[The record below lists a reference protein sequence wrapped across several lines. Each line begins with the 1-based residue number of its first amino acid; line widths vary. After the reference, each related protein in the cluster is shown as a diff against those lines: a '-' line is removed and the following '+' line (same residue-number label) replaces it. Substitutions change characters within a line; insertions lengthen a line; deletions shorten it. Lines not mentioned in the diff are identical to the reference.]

1 MEDKNAPYALCT
13 DSFGAQVWQATGVVS
28 PSKIADWIQGFGFNK
43 QANANSTDG
52 VFRSQKL
59 GKNFQPQGETALEK
73 GWHYFSQLQAES
85 GHWPGD
91 YGGPLFLLPGL
102 VFASHITQ
110 SAFADAEHELMKCYM
125 LNHQN
130 EDGGWGLHIQGG
142 STMFGTVLQY
152 VALRLLGESANTP
165 AMTKAGNW
173 ILQNGGATQI
183 PSWGKFYL
191 SVLGLYDW
199 KGCNS
204 LFPEMWLLPKWL
216 PVHPA
221 KYWCHT
227 RMVYLPMAYC
237 FSHKIVG
244 ELSPM
249 ILEIRQE
256 IYAEPFDE
264 IDWAKARNQC
274 AETDLYY
281 PQSPLLKLLNKALNL
296 YEKSPVKLW
305 RKKVQEFMLEYIYAE
320 DEQTNYI
327 NIGPVNQVI
336 NSICVWHAYGANSI
350 PFRKHRERWAEY
362 LWLAEDGLKMQGYNG
377 SQLWDTAFA
386 YLALKESSTSSKF
399 ESVAKSALSFIDR
412 TQVREEVNDHKQFF
426 RHDSVG
432 GWPFSTSP
440 HGWPITD
447 CTAEGLKIMLSAVEE
462 GNYSKNELAERLK
475 LSCNL
480 LLSFQNTDGGWASYE
495 LTRGPKWLEWLNPSE
510 VFGNIMIDYS
520 YTECSSASLQAL
532 IKFNRIYPEYRSV
545 EVKQAIQSGIN
556 YLLGQ
561 QKADGSWYGSWA
573 ICFTYGTWFGCEG
586 LCAYVQTEDVQNKE
600 AVKNALIRAARF
612 LISKQQSDGGWG
624 ESFESSVQKKY
635 ISTTRSQAVNTAWAL
650 LTLLK
655 VNEQFPSEDCQKSIS
670 RAVQFL
676 ESQQLPN
683 GDFLQEHINGV
694 FNHNCMISY
703 TNYRNI
709 FPLWALGRASLQQ
722 TSLSSKS

>member
-1 MEDKNAPYALCT
+1 MEQKSAFYTLST
-13 DSFGAQVWQATGVVS
+13 DNFGAQVWQANGTVS
-28 PSKIADWIQGFGFNK
+28 PTIARGWIQCFGFNK
-43 QANANSTDG
+43 RSNANSTDA
-52 VFRSQKL
+52 VFRSHKL
-59 GKNFQPQGETALEK
+59 GENFQPQGDTALEK

-110 SAFADAEHELMKCYM
+110 SPFADSEQELMKCYM

-152 VALRLLGESANTP
+152 VALRLLGESANAH
-165 AMTKAGNW
+165 AMTKARNW
-173 ILQNGGATQI
+173 ILQNGGATQT

-191 SVLGLYDW
+191 SVLGVYEW
-199 KGCNS
+199 EGCNS

-221 KYWCHT
+221 NYWCHT

-237 FSHKIVG
+237 FSYKVVG
-244 ELSPM
+244 EISPL
-249 ILEIRQE
+249 IQEIRKE
-256 IYAEPFDE
+256 IYTEPFE
-264 IDWAKARNQC
+264 KIDWAEARNQC

-281 PQSPLLKLLNKALNL
+281 PQRSLLKLLNKALNQ

-305 RKKVQEFMLEYIYAE
+305 RKKAQEFMLEYIHAE

-399 ESVAKSALSFIDR
+399 ESVAKSALDFIDR

-440 HGWPITD
+440 HSWPITD
-447 CTAEGLKIMLSAVEE
+447 CTAEGLKIMLCALEE
-462 GNYSKNELAERLK
+462 GSYSKNELAERLK

-480 LLSFQNTDGGWASYE
+480 LLSFQNKDGGWASYE

-532 IKFNRIYPEYRSV
+532 MKFNRIYPEYRNV

-573 ICFTYGTWFGCEG
+573 ICFTYGTWFACEG
-586 LCAYVQTEDVQNKE
+586 LGTYLQMGYAQSKE
-600 AVKNALIRAARF
+600 AVKAALLKAAQF
-612 LISKQQSDGGWG
+612 LTGKQQSDGGWG
-624 ESFESSVQKKY
+624 ESFESSVQRKY
-635 ISTTRSQAVNTAWAL
+635 INTPRSQAVNSAWAL

-655 VNEQFPSEDCQKSIS
+655 VNEQFPAEECQKSIS